1 LGGKEVLV
9 MAGLAQHNSDI
20 VLAPSRMNGSAG
32 ASSDGIHP
40 GAVYRTA
47 LLACLIGAP
56 AALIG
61 GGLSGVIGFAY
72 GAALALV
79 SMRTIELTVRRLF
92 CPEVRMARV
101 WFGALVTL
109 KFLLL
114 AVLLTGAVWLATLG
128 LVNLYAVV
136 AGVALVHAVILM
148 KAVEAWLLEALPPKR
163 VAESEQR
170 AAAASMTG
178 PGPRVPGP
186 GCATRAKR
194 SAKGS
199 RGGFYSRTAHP
210 SR

>member
-1 LGGKEVLV
+1 
-9 MAGLAQHNSDI
+9 MARLPQHNSDI
-20 VLAPSRMNGSAG
+20 VLAPTRMNGSAG

-40 GAVYRTA
+40 GPVYRTA

-56 AALIG
+56 AAFIS
-61 GGLSGVIGFAY
+61 GGLSGVIGFGY

-79 SMRTIELTVRRLF
+79 SMRSIELTVRGLF
-92 CPEVRMARV
+92 SADVRMAQL

-114 AVLLTGAVWLATLG
+114 AVVLTGAVWLATHG
-128 LVNLYAVV
+128 PANLYAVV
-136 AGVALVHAVILM
+136 AGIALVHAVILM

-163 VAESEQR
+163 VAEGEQR

-178 PGPRVPGP
+178 PGPRVSVP